1 MLVCDFS
8 ACVYIQQTL
17 VYSLTQRPFAVCTE
31 FESRE
36 ISGQAQSLAC
46 NSHLSTFNHTP
57 LSRASAPARCHQC
70 FTLSQNSALMAG
82 TVNFP
87 TPPGNTQHSRHDTGT
102 IQSTFPYLQETE
114 THNTAGHDTGT
125 IQHCTWGGLGLSPG
139 RTAGDT
145 DGDTDDLDSC
155 CCWFLQVKKIEPTC
169 QSLHLSPQVA
179 RFVQLWRENA
189 VHTAER

>member
-102 IQSTFPYLQETE
+102 IQSTFPHLQETETHNTAGHDTGTIQSTFPYLQETE

-125 IQHCTWGGLGLSPG
+125 IQHCT
-139 RTAGDT
+139 
-145 DGDTDDLDSC
+145 
-155 CCWFLQVKKIEPTC
+155 
-169 QSLHLSPQVA
+169 
-179 RFVQLWRENA
+179 
-189 VHTAER
+189 